1 MGSPSG
7 EKMLGGWN
15 DRTDLHLSLQLTLTT
30 PIAYRNDQWC
40 RVVWGS
46 QQVHS
51 AFFFPFPLQSPPSPP
66 HPSFLLLFLFFL
78 WHDMKHR
85 EITLIHAPSVT
96 PCPSKTNITADPVE
110 PLLSTSLAA
119 WDAQSPQPPHY
130 SLLRFI
136 AGLLQFLAVPS
147 QPRRQRG
154 DNPPDVPSSPSH
166 PTLMTEAVQ
175 MPLESG
181 QTQLPSSSVVRTKAA
196 FPISHPKG
204 LLPPPSAC

>member
-1 MGSPSG
+1 MVPRSLGKPAGSLCLFFS
-7 EKMLGGWN
+7 
-15 DRTDLHLSLQLTLTT
+15 LSSSVST
-30 PIAYRNDQWC
+30 
-40 RVVWGS
+40 
-46 QQVHS
+46 
-51 AFFFPFPLQSPPSPP
+51 FPPR
-66 HPSFLLLFLFFL
+66 PSFLLLFLFFL
-78 WHDMKHR
+78 WHDTKHR
-85 EITLIHAPSVT
+85 EITLIRAPSVT
-96 PCPSKTNITADPVE
+96 PCPGKTNTTADPVE

-119 WDAQSPQPPHY
+119 WDAQPPQPPHY

-136 AGLLQFLAVPS
+136 AGLLQLSAVPS